1 MKPMVC
7 PELPTASLGSSQ
19 APTAAVDNSAPY
31 ATRSDSTYI
40 SGSAVQTN
48 GATSQRGG
56 LDLVDEV
63 DALEPAA
70 EVLHD
75 HLGPVAQGQDGTPL
89 RGFAV
94 VAPANSRAPT
104 CVN

>member
-1 MKPMVC
+1 M
-7 PELPTASLGSSQ
+7 
-19 APTAAVDNSAPY
+19 
-31 ATRSDSTYI
+31 
-40 SGSAVQTN
+40 
-48 GATSQRGG
+48 
-56 LDLVDEV
+56 DEV

-75 HLGPVAQGQDGTPL
+75 HFGPVAQGQDGTPL